1 MLMSR
6 VIGSKLG
13 YLVIVCMWFF
23 VCIFVWLY
31 FYVFIVIIVF
41 LNPFRIVLSCKM
53 ASTDKNCAVK
63 PQLLL
68 TDAALHKNGSVQTW
82 RGAELS
88 WGSGIC
94 YHGVCGV

>member
-1 MLMSR
+1 MVLCLYFC
-6 VIGSKLG
+6 G
-13 YLVIVCMWFF
+13 
-23 VCIFVWLY
+23 WLY
-31 FYVFIVIIVF
+31 FYVFIVIAF

-53 ASTDKNCAVK
+53 ASAGKNGAVK

-68 TDAALHKNGSVQTW
+68 TDAALHKNGSVRTW

-94 YHGVCGV
+94 YHGACGV